1 MTEINDEI
9 EQVSGIESKFTKITL
24 TVVAVLLLFAGP
36 TYLPYVMVDILQINY
51 FVGIGTGAVLFVVGL
66 VMLIYLIRKKVIT

>member
-9 EQVSGIESKFTKITL
+9 EQVSGIDSKFTRIML
-24 TVVAVLLLFAGP
+24 TVIAVLLLFAGP

-66 VMLIYLIRKKVIT
+66 VMLIYLVRKKVIT